1 MTKWFVAFFFTILTS
16 GSLFAQQNIE
26 IKGSGTNLY
35 IEHKV
40 TPKESFYSIGR
51 LYNVQPKTL
60 ASFNHLAL
68 ESGLSVGQDIKIPLE
83 KENFSQSESA
93 TNGEVLVPLYHTVQ
107 PKETLYRLGVNYN
120 KVPLSSLKKW
130 NHLNSD
136 ALTEGSNMIVGFLK
150 VDKNQSALANHAAS
164 AVITDV
170 QVTEKPVE
178 KKPEVVV
185 ENKPVEKKPEVF
197 VENKPVA
204 KEQETKN
211 EAVVNTEANNSPAP
225 VSVKTK
231 STINFSGGYFKTLFD
246 QQIEKKPPFYAT
258 GNAATFK
265 STSGWQDGKYY
276 CFNNDAAPG
285 TIVKITDN
293 NTGNIVYA
301 KVLDGIPDIKQNSG
315 LSLILS
321 NAAAEELGVGEAK
334 FNCVMS
340 YVK

>member
-1 MTKWFVAFFFTILTS
+1 MKRWFLAVFFTIITS

-40 TPKESFYSIGR
+40 APKESFYSIGR

-60 ASFNHLAL
+60 ASFNHLSF

-83 KENFSQSESA
+83 KENFSQSEAA
-93 TNGEVLVPLYHTVQ
+93 TNGEALVPLYHIVQ

-130 NHLNSD
+130 NHLASD
-136 ALTEGSNMIVGFLK
+136 ALTEGSNVIVGFLK
-150 VDKNQSALANHAAS
+150 VDKNQPALAAQS
-164 AVITDV
+164 AKPVVQDV

-178 KKPEVVV
+178 KEPQVVV
-185 ENKPVEKKPEVF
+185 ENKPVVKEPEATNV
-197 VENKPVA
+197 
-204 KEQETKN
+204 
-211 EAVVNTEANNSPAP
+211 AVVNTEENNSQAP
-225 VSVKTK
+225 VSTVKAK
-231 STINFSGGYFKTLFD
+231 SVINFSGGYFKKLFD
-246 QQIEKKPPFYAT
+246 QQIEKKSPFYAT

-276 CFNNDAAPG
+276 CFNNDATPG
-285 TIVKITDN
+285 TIIKITDN

-315 LSLILS
+315 LALILS

>member
-1 MTKWFVAFFFTILTS
+1 MTRWFLTVFFTIITS
-16 GSLFAQQNIE
+16 GTLFAQQNIE

-40 TPKESFYSIGR
+40 APKESLYSIGR

-68 ESGLSVGQDIKIPLE
+68 ESGLNVGQDVKIPLE
-83 KENFSQSESA
+83 KENFSQSDVS
-93 TNGEVLVPLYHTVQ
+93 TNGEALVPLYHTVQ

-136 ALTEGSNMIVGFLK
+136 ALTEGSNVIVGFLK
-150 VDKNQSALANHAAS
+150 VDKSQSALANQAS
-164 AVITDV
+164 KPVVQDV

-178 KKPEVVV
+178 KEPEVVV
-185 ENKPVEKKPEVF
+185 ENKPVTKEPEVS
-197 VENKPVA
+197 NVA
-204 KEQETKN
+204 VT
-211 EAVVNTEANNSPAP
+211 NTETNSSEIPA
-225 VSVKTK
+225 STVKTK
-231 STINFSGGYFKTLFD
+231 STINFSGGYFKKLYD
-246 QQIEKKPPFYAT
+246 QQIEKKSPFYAT

-293 NTGNIVYA
+293 NSGNIVYA

-315 LSLILS
+315 LALILS

>member
-1 MTKWFVAFFFTILTS
+1 MKRWFLAVFFIIITS

-40 TPKESFYSIGR
+40 AAKESFYSIGR

-60 ASFNHLAL
+60 ASFNHLSF
-68 ESGLSVGQDIKIPLE
+68 ESGLSLGEDIKIPLG
-83 KENFSQSESA
+83 KENFSQSEAA
-93 TNGEVLVPLYHTVQ
+93 TNGEALVPLYHIVQ

-130 NHLNSD
+130 NHLTSD
-136 ALTEGSNMIVGFLK
+136 ALTEGSNVIVGFLK
-150 VDKNQSALANHAAS
+150 VDKNQSALASQS
-164 AVITDV
+164 AKPVIHDV
-170 QVTEKPVE
+170 QVTEKPVQIE
-178 KKPEVVV
+178 PEVVV
-185 ENKPVEKKPEVF
+185 ENKPAAKKPETTNV
-197 VENKPVA
+197 
-204 KEQETKN
+204 
-211 EAVVNTEANNSPAP
+211 AVVNTETNEFPAP
-225 VSVKTK
+225 VSTVKTK
-231 STINFSGGYFKTLFD
+231 STINFSGGYFKKLFD
-246 QQIEKKPPFYAT
+246 QQVEEKSPFYAT

-276 CFNNDAAPG
+276 CFNNDATPG

-315 LSLILS
+315 LALILS